1 MTDVLYLYGRYIG
14 VSVRGQ
20 MQYPVTF
27 VVQSLGILLVTGM
40 EFVGIWA
47 MFDRFGNLRGWTLPQ
62 IAFLY
67 GLVSVTF
74 AFADAMARG
83 FDMFSG
89 TVRRGDFDRILA
101 RPRSTVLQLAGQELT
116 LRRVGRLAQGL
127 TILTWAVLALDLTWS
142 APTAGLLLL
151 TIVGGVCLFSGLV
164 VLQATMC
171 FWTTE
176 SLEVWNAFTYGGV
189 VAAQYPLNIYRAWF
203 RQFLTCVVPV
213 ACVTYFPALAMM
225 DRADPLGSP
234 RWFQCVAPLAG
245 PIFMLIALQAWRVGV
260 RHYTSTGS

>member
-1 MTDVLYLYGRYIG
+1 MMSAIRLYGQYIG
-14 VSVRGQ
+14 VSIRGQ

-27 VVQSLGILLVTGM
+27 VLQSLGVLLVTSI
-40 EFVGIWA
+40 EFLGLWA
-47 MFDRFGNLRGWTLPQ
+47 LFDRFGNLRGWTLPEV
-62 IAFLY
+62 AFFY
-67 GLVSVTF
+67 GLVSVSF
-74 AFADAMARG
+74 SFADAMARG
-83 FDMFSG
+83 FDLFSG
-89 TVRRGDFDRILA
+89 TIRAGNFDRILA

-127 TILTWAVLALDLTWS
+127 IILGWAVYTLDLTWS
-142 APTAGLLLL
+142 VPTVGLLLL
-151 TIVGGVCLFSGLV
+151 AIVGGICLFSGLV

-189 VAAQYPLNIYRAWF
+189 FAAQYPLNIYRVWF
-203 RQFLTCVVPV
+203 RQFLTCVVPL
-213 ACVTYFPALAMM
+213 ACVTYFPALAIMG
-225 DRADPLGSP
+225 RNDPLGSP

-245 PIFMLIALQAWRVGV
+245 VVFLFLALQAWRVGV